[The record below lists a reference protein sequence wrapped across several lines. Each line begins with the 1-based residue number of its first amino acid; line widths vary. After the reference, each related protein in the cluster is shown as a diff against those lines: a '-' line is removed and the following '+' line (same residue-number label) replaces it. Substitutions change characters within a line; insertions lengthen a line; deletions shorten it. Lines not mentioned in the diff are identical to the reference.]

1 MNNTNLKEYIEDE
14 IDLAALIGALWQ
26 GKWIIIGFTSV
37 ASILVVIYSLSLPN
51 IYSGQALLV
60 PVSSKDSVSGAAQNL
75 GGLASLAGISLS
87 DSSDN
92 SVVAIEKLQ
101 SLSFFEGKILMQIN
115 ISDLMAVESWNPNNN
130 SITYDDEIY
139 DDKTKSWTREV
150 VFPQTPKPSTQ
161 ESYKAFLEHLS
172 VVKDLKT
179 NIVTITISHQS
190 PYVAKQWADLVV
202 TEINTFYREKDRSE
216 AEFAV
221 NYLNDQISQTRL
233 SEVKMVIAEVLAQQI
248 QKLTL
253 IEANDNYVFD
263 YIDPPAVM
271 EKKSAPRRAI
281 ICIIG
286 ALLGGFI
293 GALVALF
300 RYLQPARLED

>member
-1 MNNTNLKEYIEDE
+1 MNNTNPTEYIEDN
-14 IDLAALIGALWQ
+14 IDIAFLFRALLQ

-51 IYSGQALLV
+51 IYTGQAMLV
-60 PVSSKDSVSGAAQNL
+60 PVSSKDSVSGSAQNL

-87 DSSDN
+87 DSSDT

-101 SLSFFEGKILMQIN
+101 SLSFFEDKILTQIN
-115 ISDLMAVESWNPNNN
+115 IPDLMAVESWNLNNN
-130 SITYDDEIY
+130 SITYDQEIY

-150 VFPQTPKPSTQ
+150 VFPQTPKPSAQ
-161 ESYKAFLEHLS
+161 ESYKAFMEHLS
-172 VVKDLKT
+172 VVRNLKT
-179 NIVTITISHQS
+179 NVITIAISHQS

-300 RYLQPARLED
+300 RYFQPARLED